1 MTLAAITG
9 VRPAGALRALRHEG
23 ALALP
28 LALYSAFFFMVPL
41 LLLVAISLFV
51 NDDLEAMGLDQYR
64 KFFGDAFNWGVLAA
78 TLALGL
84 KTVALTLVIGYP
96 VALVFVQAGPRA
108 QKLLLLL
115 IILPLLTSVVVR
127 TFAWVVILGKEGLV
141 NGALIELGLAAAPIR
156 LLHTEL
162 GLIIALSQI
171 EMPLMLLPLISVMS
185 RIDPNL
191 LDASAALGAGRWRT
205 LYRVILPLSVPGLAA
220 GCLLVFASAVTA
232 FISQSVIGGGQ
243 LIYLPTFIWQ
253 QSMVLVNWPFSAT
266 LAVVLLVSVMLV
278 IATIGLVQRQSRGQI
293 YG

>member
-1 MTLAAITG
+1 MLA
-9 VRPAGALRALRHEG
+9 
-23 ALALP
+23 
-28 LALYSAFFFMVPL
+28 
-41 LLLVAISLFV
+41 
-51 NDDLEAMGLDQYR
+51 N
-64 KFFGDAFNWGVLAA
+64 

-84 KTVALTLVIGYP
+84 KTVLLTVVIGYP
-96 VALVFVQAGPRA
+96 VALVFAEAGERL

-127 TFAWVVILGKEGLV
+127 TFAWVVILGKEGVV

-162 GLIIALSQI
+162 GLIVALSQI

-191 LDASAALGAGRWRT
+191 KDASAALGAGRWRT
-205 LYRVILPLSVPGLAA
+205 LLRIILPLSVPGLAA
-220 GCLLVFASAVTA
+220 GCLLVFASSVTA

-243 LIYLPTFIWQ
+243 LIYLPTLLWQ

-278 IATIGLVQRQSRGQI
+278 IALIGVVQRHSRGQI
-293 YG
+293 HG